1 MTVTEVVNVVD
12 NRKRLCEIIG
22 AKVRYYRTIN
32 RVTQTELANRLNVS
46 RSVIGRIEQGTY
58 NHDIS
63 VVRLAE
69 IAEAL
74 HINTQYLLTFTE
86 YERNLLEWKDP

>member
-1 MTVTEVVNVVD
+1 MNFTEVVTVSD
-12 NRKRLCEIIG
+12 DRKRLCEIIG

-32 RVTQTELANRLNVS
+32 RITQTELANRLHVS

-63 VVRLAE
+63 LIRLVE

-86 YERNLLEWKDP
+86 YERTLLDWKEP

>member
-32 RVTQTELANRLNVS
+32 RVTQTELANRLHVS

-63 VVRLAE
+63 VVRLVE